1 MVGKSY
7 NKTRSYNTEIIYN
20 INQHLTKYF
29 AHFQRKIDC
38 TNHYFWGEF
47 RDVATWCRNPI
58 IMNWMKSTKFK
69 LKKKKKKICCD

>member
-1 MVGKSY
+1 MVRKSY

-29 AHFQRKIDC
+29 AHFFFRAKFIAQTI
-38 TNHYFWGEF
+38 FLGGEF

-58 IMNWMKSTKFK
+58 IMNWMKSTKF
-69 LKKKKKKICCD
+69 